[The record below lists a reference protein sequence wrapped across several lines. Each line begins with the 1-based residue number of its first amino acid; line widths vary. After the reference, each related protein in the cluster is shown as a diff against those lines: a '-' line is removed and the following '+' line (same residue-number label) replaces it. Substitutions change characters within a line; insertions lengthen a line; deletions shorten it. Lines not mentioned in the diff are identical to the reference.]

1 MQMLKRYCRCYY
13 LLININ
19 QRNEWI
25 DRVNTLKQEY
35 PLEMK
40 NSHNIL
46 SGYGIVVLAAANC
59 VDDEAIITT
68 DVGQHQM
75 WVARSLSTES
85 TAPMVNIRRL
95 GDDGIWVTR
104 QAIGAALAEPNKKIL
119 CFSGDGSIMMNIQE
133 LATAAEHQLDVKMYF
148 DK

>member
-1 MQMLKRYCRCYY
+1 
-13 LLININ
+13 ININ

-46 SGYGIVVLAAANC
+46 SGYGIVLAAANC

-75 WVARSLSTES
+75 WVAQAYPLNRPRQWLTSGG
-85 TAPMVNIRRL
+85 L
-95 GDDGIWVTR
+95 GTMGFGLPA
-104 QAIGAALAEPNKKIL
+104 AIGAALAEPNKKIL

-133 LATAAEHQLDVKMYF
+133 LATAAEHQLDVK
-148 DK
+148 